1 MMSRVCV
8 VGSINMDLVVR
19 SERIPVGGETILG
32 GEFRSI
38 PGGKGA
44 NQAVAA
50 RRLGAEVDMVGCIGD
65 DPFGKELKEGLVREG
80 IGVEFVR
87 EVDGSSGVA
96 LITVSDEGENSIVV
110 SPGANGLVSIG
121 MVREAR
127 EVIARADIVLVQ
139 LEIPLEA
146 VRETIKIAN
155 ESGVRVILNP
165 APARDVGDL
174 DVFMVTP
181 NETEGRLL
189 VGGSVASPLSIEE
202 IIRGLRADYV
212 IVTRGKEGVSFGI
225 NGDIKEMGA
234 YPVRVVDSTA
244 AGDAFNGG
252 LAVGIAEGMEIEDAI
267 RFGQKA
273 AGIAVGRFGAQPSL
287 PFRDEVERFGEK

>member
-19 SERIPVGGETILG
+19 SERIPIGGETILG

-65 DPFGKELKEGLVREG
+65 DAFGKELKEGLKREG
-80 IGVEFVR
+80 IGVKFVR
-87 EVDGSSGVA
+87 EVEGSSGVA

-110 SPGANGLVSIG
+110 SPGANGLVSIE
-121 MVREAR
+121 MVREAK
-127 EVIARADIVLVQ
+127 EVIAEADIVLVQ

-146 VRETIKIAN
+146 VRETIRIAN

-165 APARDVGDL
+165 APARDIGNL
-174 DVFMVTP
+174 DVFIVTP

-202 IIRGLRADYV
+202 IIRGLRASYV
-212 IVTRGKEGVSFGI
+212 IVTRGKEGVSFGV
-225 NGDIKEMGA
+225 NGDIREMEA

-252 LAVGIAEGMEIEDAI
+252 LAVGIAEGMEIEAAI

-287 PFRDEVERFGEK
+287 PFRDEVERFGEE